1 MGVAILVGMMV
12 FLALNSI
19 LALAQTGGMMGMMG
33 GGGTAL
39 VMTAG
44 SVMSAFTTIFLGLSM
59 GVFVAD
65 AVAILLA
72 MIVCIVGGVAAGAMA
87 RGSAGRGFM
96 AGFAGVLVGYYL
108 SLMLFV
114 VVLASMGGL
123 GFMSMMP
130 ILVLIGSGLITPIIA
145 GVIGGIGGA
154 IMGAIFA
161 SPGGISAGYAQP
173 VSPVTT
179 TIIQAP
185 PMAAQ
190 PVIIQGSS
198 EKATKTKVVI
208 CPACK
213 AENEYGST
221 FCQSCGT
228 RIK

>member
-1 MGVAILVGMMV
+1 MGVAILIGMVV

-19 LALAQTGGMMGMMG
+19 LALVQSGG
-33 GGGTAL
+33 ANAAFA
-39 VMTAG
+39 MTAG
-44 SVMSAFTTIFLGLSM
+44 SVMSAFSVIFMGLNF
-59 GVFVAD
+59 GVFAVD
-65 AVAILLA
+65 AVGLLLA
-72 MIVCIVGGVAAGAMA
+72 IITCIVAGVAAGAMA

-108 SLMLFV
+108 SLVIFV
-114 VVLASMGGL
+114 IYLASVGGL
-123 GFMSMMP
+123 GFMSAMP
-130 ILVLIGSGLITPIIA
+130 LLVLIGSGLITPIIA

-161 SPGGISAGYAQP
+161 SPGGIAVGYAQP

-190 PVIIQGSS
+190 PVFVQGSP